1 MVFKKSK
8 YITLY
13 DVFSYIYL
21 FYMTF
26 YHLFL
31 KTIIYKQNVHV
42 HGDRQ
47 ALMAYIFF
55 LELVLSDLVIEV
67 Y

>member
-1 MVFKKSK
+1 
-8 YITLY
+8 
-13 DVFSYIYL
+13 
-21 FYMTF
+21 MTF

-31 KTIIYKQNVHV
+31 KTTIYKQNVHV